1 MILVMA
7 TVINLLLRPATS
19 LQPILVTQ
27 HFGGAA
33 FELAWMESAWGI
45 GAVVGGLLLS
55 AWGGF
60 RRRVVTSLLALVML
74 GAGMTAIGF
83 VPASAFWLAVG
94 LMFLVGVTG
103 PLIDGPLFAV
113 VQTIVAPE
121 MQGRVFTLMISAASA
136 MSPLG
141 LIVAGPLADTFGVQT
156 WYVVGGMVTG
166 LMGLIA
172 FFIPAIVRI
181 EDGRPTNNQAVT
193 AQQLEPASRLAAQ
206 PTESIGD

>member
-1 MILVMA
+1 MIMVMA
-7 TVINLLLRPATS
+7 TLIILLLRPATS

-45 GAVVGGLLLS
+45 GAVAGGLLLS

-60 RRRVVTSLLALVML
+60 RRRVVTSLMALVVL

-83 VPASAFWLAVG
+83 VPASAFWVAVG

-121 MQGRVFTLMISAASA
+121 MQGRVFTLMISAAGA

-141 LIVAGPLADTFGVQT
+141 LIVAGPLADTYGVQS
-156 WYVVGGMVTG
+156 WYVVGGIFTG
-166 LMGLIA
+166 LIGLIA
-172 FFIPAIVRI
+172 FFVPAIVRI
-181 EDGRPTNNQAVT
+181 EDGRNVKNEADSGQQAG
-193 AQQLEPASRLAAQ
+193 QKPRLS
-206 PTESIGD
+206 PNPIESLGD